1 MFTHKESDPVRVL
14 HVVGNSRFGGIAA
27 IILGLGRV
35 AKAEGWQVDV
45 LATDPVVQQ
54 AVRQNGLGIVDL
66 DVIRREIRPLWDLAG
81 LVRLRNFLRSQPY
94 RIVHTHTSKAGF
106 VGRLAA
112 RLANVPVIV
121 HTAHGFA
128 FHESSPSSTR
138 LVYST
143 LERFASRW
151 CDRIVSV
158 SEFHRRW
165 ALELRMCKPREIMAI
180 PNGVAVAR
188 RNPGVVPAE
197 LRSQLGAREGDLLI
211 LSLSRLAPDKG
222 IDHLIE
228 AAAIL
233 PLAEHRIRIVIAGD
247 GPIRDRLE
255 QRARNLGVTDRVTFL
270 GYRQDIGDL
279 LAACDLVVL
288 PSLREGLSMSLLEA
302 MAAGKPIIATRIGSQ
317 IEVTS
322 QAEVAR
328 LVPPA
333 DAPALAEAIVQFAR
347 DPALMARLATTART
361 LYASRYTESRMLD
374 SYRQLYFDLLEAKCP
389 WGRTTGSPERDIHFA
404 ESQPKAGGI

>member
-1 MFTHKESDPVRVL
+1 MLTHKESNPVKVL
-14 HVVGNSRFGGIAA
+14 HIVGNSCFGGIAA

-54 AVRQNGLGIVDL
+54 VVTQNGLGLVNL
-66 DVIRREIRPLWDLAG
+66 DCIRREIRPLWDLAG
-81 LVRLRNFLRSQPY
+81 VVRLRNFLRSQPY

-151 CDRIVSV
+151 CDRIVAV
-158 SEFHRRW
+158 SDFHRRW
-165 ALELRMCKPREIMAI
+165 ALELRMCNSRDILAI
-180 PNGVAVAR
+180 PNGVADAR
-188 RNPGVVPAE
+188 RNPDVVPAE
-197 LRSQLGAREGDLLI
+197 LRSRLGARVGDLLI
-211 LSLSRLAPDKG
+211 LTLSRLAPDKG

-247 GPIRDRLE
+247 GPNRARLE
-255 QRARNLGVTDRVTFL
+255 QRARSLGVTDRVTFL
-270 GYRQDIGDL
+270 GYRQDVADL

-302 MAAGKPIIATRIGSQ
+302 MAAGKPIIATSIGSQ
-317 IEVTS
+317 IEVAS
-322 QAEVAR
+322 HGDMAR

-347 DPALMARLATTART
+347 DPALMARLATSARI
-361 LYASRYTESRMLD
+361 LYASHYTEARMLEA
-374 SYRQLYFDLLEAKCP
+374 YRQLYFELLEAKCP
-389 WGRTTGSPERDIHFA
+389 YRRTDGNAERDLHFA
-404 ESQPKAGGI
+404 GSQPKAGGI